1 MPMKFLRNSILF
13 LLFILA
19 PSCQDQAGVLI
30 GGVFKNLFN
39 GNLFAGSAT
48 DSAYDQLEKK
58 TELDE
63 TSTKPDC
70 VTKVENIFSTETSNS
85 ISAIKDQLC
94 TCKTWGS
101 CDKDSCPCTK
111 LCPNNF
117 DILNRGPQS
126 TGSRVED
133 QFSFNNSSIGQ
144 NYSNYQ
150 GFCWG
155 FASLTQKFNRLANF
169 KLLQAVP
176 DDVKNNRFRKADFY
190 KDIIAKI
197 KRNEV
202 VDIPGYRSLKE
213 FSADPMIQDLLVP
226 EIEDTWQTNA
236 ASWQGLQ
243 SVREGK
249 KMSNSEYNQFF
260 DDIEDQ
266 IANHQT
272 PKVLFNHA
280 GQSGWAHVVQ
290 VQSVYK
296 DTNGK
301 RFLCVWDNSYPL
313 EKSANC
319 GKKMELS
326 PQGELTYNYA
336 KVGTI
341 QLPHDEKSETVAQ
354 VTNLNQHCR
363 IKYQCSN
370 E

>member
-1 MPMKFLRNSILF
+1 MKLIRNIIFLFAI
-13 LLFILA
+13 IA
-19 PSCQDQAGVLI
+19 TTSCQDQAGVLI

-48 DSAYDQLEKK
+48 DSAYDQLEQKS
-58 TELDE
+58 ESAE
-63 TSTKPDC
+63 MTSKPDC
-70 VTKVENIFSTETSNS
+70 VAKVESIISTDSS
-85 ISAIKDQLC
+85 SSFSAIKDQLC

-101 CDKDSCPCTK
+101 CDKNSCSCQK
-111 LCPNNF
+111 LCPNTF
-117 DILNRGPQS
+117 EILDRGPQS

-133 QFSFNNSSIGQ
+133 QFSFTNSSIGTG
-144 NYSNYQ
+144 YTNYQ

-155 FASLTQKFNRLANF
+155 FASLTQKFNRMANF
-169 KLLQAVP
+169 KLLQPVP
-176 DDVKNNRFRKADFY
+176 AEVKNNVFRKAEYY
-190 KDIIAKI
+190 KDIIARI
-197 KRNEV
+197 KNNEV

-213 FSADPMIQDLLVP
+213 FSADPMIQDLLIP
-226 EIEDTWQTNA
+226 EIEDVWQTNA

-249 KMSNSEYNQFF
+249 TMSNAEYNNFF

-280 GQSGWAHVVQ
+280 GESGWAHVVQ
-290 VQSVYK
+290 VQSVKK
-296 DTNGK
+296 DANGK
-301 RFLCVWDNSYPL
+301 RFLCVWDNAYPL
-313 EKSANC
+313 EKSENC

-326 PQGELTYNYA
+326 PMGELTYNYS

-354 VTNLNQHCR
+354 VTNLHNYCNS
-363 IKYQCSN
+363 KYQCTN